1 MNKEIEQIAT
11 KTVCPFCNKPVSEIW
26 IAKMDSIIGT
36 RYAYICGE
44 CNNLLKLTKER
55 LSEVS
60 FKSFLS
66 HQIISVS
73 G

>member
-1 MNKEIEQIAT
+1 MTKEIEQIAT

-60 FKSFLS
+60 FKAFLS
-66 HQIISVS
+66 VPSLSHS
-73 G
+73 

>member
-1 MNKEIEQIAT
+1 MTKEIEQITT

-44 CNNLLKLTKER
+44 CDNLLKLTKER

-60 FKSFLS
+60 SKSFLS
-66 HQIISVS
+66 VPTLSHS
-73 G
+73 